1 MIPHGPPSHSPHSP
15 QEPRLRHRDAN
26 LRKAKHVTAWT
37 AVGGLVVTGGLAAL
51 AERSFSGQR
60 RSVAPAETTV
70 VDPAAG
76 TATDPALTTPPA
88 PGTALTLPPDTLPA
102 TTLSPVPVPVPVET
116 VPAQTLPPE
125 TVPPTTAAPVVQTVP
140 VTAPPAPPTTAPHKR
155 THTHPAV
162 VVTSGGS

>member
-102 TTLSPVPVPVPVET
+102 TTLSPVPVET